1 MEPTLHHWANH
12 VAATSLS
19 MWLVGREWMIVILQ
33 SIHIV
38 MLSVVFGCAVV
49 LNLRVL
55 GISARGRPISALVRS
70 LIPWMYGALVVLL
83 ITGALQTIA
92 EPLRE
97 FVAPAFWAKMTMVLI
112 VFLLTAA
119 FDRAVR
125 RNQDRWDNASSRPR
139 AAALF
144 AVVSLVLWTA
154 IIFCGRFIAYTWNF
168 YA

>member
-12 VAATSLS
+12 LAATSLS
-19 MWLVGREWMIVILQ
+19 QWLLAREWVIVILQ

-49 LNLRVL
+49 INLRVL
-55 GISARGRPISALVRS
+55 GVSARGRPVSTLVPS
-70 LIPWMYGALVVLL
+70 LTPWMYGALVVLL
-83 ITGALQTIA
+83 ITGTFQTIA
-92 EPLRE
+92 EPMRE
-97 FVAPAFWAKMTMVLI
+97 FVAPAFWAKMAMVLI
-112 VFLLTAA
+112 VFLLTAT

-125 RNQDRWDNASSRPR
+125 RNHERWDSAASKPR
-139 AAALF
+139 GAFLF
-144 AVVSLVLWTA
+144 ALVSLALWIA